1 MIFKRAAWLGGAL
14 AVFAGVSLA
23 AITTI
28 EGSVT
33 GDDGQPLKDAVIKI
47 ERLDIAG
54 HYHTKT
60 DKKGKYYYGGLPLGL
75 FDVCVE
81 VDGKQRD
88 CLHKVHTTTEKS
100 TDVSFDLHGQRQQ
113 QEALAQ
119 AAATGTLTKEQEKQ
133 LTPEQRAALKD
144 HEKQLAQ
151 VQAHNRQ
158 LNEAYG
164 AGMQALNCGK
174 KPSSCPATAAADPN
188 NPQAAPQPMTAA
200 TYYEQ
205 AIAAFKKASETDP
218 KQEAIWSHLAEA
230 QTGLAG
236 AQMGAEQQATLTSAL
251 DSYEKSIAL
260 KPSDAA
266 VHNNYALALARLK
279 RFPEASAE
287 LKKAAEFDPPGAGKY
302 YYNLGALLV
311 NAGQYDEAA
320 TNFKKA
326 IELTPSYAEAHF
338 QYAVCLSS
346 KMSVTADGKTVAPPE
361 MKGELDKYLELTPD
375 GPNAE
380 AAKAMLAALTTQLQ
394 TQYVNPNA
402 TPTPAKKAKKK

>member
-1 MIFKRAAWLGGAL
+1 MISNRTAGLAGAL
-14 AVFAGVSLA
+14 VLFAGVSLA

-28 EGSVT
+28 EGDVI
-33 GDDGQPLKDAVIKI
+33 GEDGKPIKDAVIKI
-47 ERLDIAG
+47 ERLDVVS
-54 HYHTKT
+54 HYHVKT
-60 DKKGKYYYGGLPLGL
+60 DKKGHYYYGGLPFGQY
-75 FDVCVE
+75 DVCVE

-88 CLHKVHTTTEKS
+88 CVHKVQTASDKYQEI
-100 TDVSFDLHGQRQQ
+100 SFNLKAQKQQ
-113 QEALAQ
+113 AEVLN
-119 AAATGTLTKEQEKQ
+119 AATAAGTLTKEQERQ
-133 LTPEQRAALKD
+133 LTPEQRAALKEHKD
-144 HEKQLAQ
+144 QMAAAL
-151 VQAHNRQ
+151 AHNRQ
-158 LNEAYG
+158 LNESYN
-164 AGMQALNCGK
+164 AGMQALGCGK
-174 KPSSCPATAAADPN
+174 KPASCPATAAADPN

-200 TYYEQ
+200 TYFDQ
-205 AIAAFKKASETDP
+205 AIASFKKAGETDP

-236 AQMGAEQQATLTSAL
+236 TQMGPEQQATLTAAL

-260 KPSDAA
+260 KPADPA

-287 LKKAAEFDPPGAGKY
+287 LKKAAEFDPAGAGKY

-311 NAGQYDEAA
+311 NAGQYDQAA
-320 TNFKKA
+320 ETFKKA

-346 KMSVTADGKTVAPPE
+346 KMTVTPDGKTVAPPE
-361 MKGELDKYLELTPD
+361 MKTELDKYLELTPE

-380 AAKAMLAALTTQLQ
+380 AAKAMLAALVGQVQ

-402 TPTPAKKAKKK
+402 PPAKKTKRK